1 MSGNTQDGSQQPS
14 QNKQLT
20 PGQIYVQRIHDRALR
35 RVDELRA
42 GKSLNLK
49 GYRYDSE
56 YKIWAGANGEL
67 EQALKFGK
75 IKMSDLPQ
83 SVQDEM
89 SQSEATFGAG
99 VAAAATGGM
108 SDEQMTK
115 MASVIAVAVAK
126 ALKSDEPPAD
136 DKDDD

>member
-1 MSGNTQDGSQQPS
+1 MSGNTQDGSQGPS
-14 QNKQLT
+14 QKIFLT
-20 PGQIYVQRIHDRALR
+20 PGQVYVQRIHDRALR

-83 SVQDEM
+83 SVQNEM

-99 VAAAATGGM
+99 VAAAATGTM
-108 SDEQMTK
+108 SDESMARF
-115 MASVIAVAVAK
+115 ASVIAAAVAEAIK
-126 ALKSDEPPAD
+126 PP
-136 DKDDD
+136 KDDD